1 MNMHTENE
9 IKDESK
15 RDLLYKEFKKNK
27 NLNEEISLR
36 NKAIE
41 DINASIKELQ
51 EKASS
56 MLYEL
61 NILQE
66 IKNSQKTFVN
76 IDSKISLYLENLKE
90 NNNLNNWKNS
100 FSTDNENTSTNV
112 YSIKNATY
120 TGAIIVNQSKKRNFY
135 RVDFELSLASILL
148 NFAKEYKLKFQS
160 INDVVIKKEGKVLYN
175 ENDKDEYILNLK
187 EKYKKYFIE
196 EKSSLLNE
204 FKDINR
210 KSYKAI
216 DFIEYDDMLID
227 GYNIIENDLDNE
239 VDEIPF

>member
-1 MNMHTENE
+1 MYTESE
-9 IKDESK
+9 ITEESK
-15 RDLLYKEFKKNK
+15 RDLLYKRFKKNK

-56 MLYEL
+56 MLFEL

-66 IKNSQKTFVN
+66 IKNSQKTFIN
-76 IDSKISLYLENLKE
+76 IDTKIKLYLENLKE

-160 INDVVIKKEGKVLYN
+160 TNDVVIKKEGKVLYN
-175 ENDKDEYILNLK
+175 ENDKDEYILSLK

-227 GYNIIENDLDNE
+227 GYNIIENDLENE
-239 VDEIPF
+239 TDEIPF

>member
-1 MNMHTENE
+1 MYTESE
-9 IKDESK
+9 ITEESK
-15 RDLLYKEFKKNK
+15 RDLLYKRFKKNK

-51 EKASS
+51 KKASS

-66 IKNSQKTFVN
+66 IKNSQKTFIN
-76 IDSKISLYLENLKE
+76 IDTKIKLYLENLKE

-100 FSTDNENTSTNV
+100 FSTDNENTATNV

-160 INDVVIKKEGKVLYN
+160 TNDVVIKKEGKVLYN
-175 ENDKDEYILNLK
+175 ENDKDQYILSLK

-216 DFIEYDDMLID
+216 DFIEYDDMMID
-227 GYNIIENDLDNE
+227 GYNVIENDLENE
-239 VDEIPF
+239 TDEIPF

>member
-1 MNMHTENE
+1 MYTESE
-9 IKDESK
+9 ITEESK
-15 RDLLYKEFKKNK
+15 RDLLYKRFKKNK

-56 MLYEL
+56 MLFEL

-175 ENDKDEYILNLK
+175 ENDKDQYILSLK

-196 EKSSLLNE
+196 EKSSLINE
-204 FKDINR
+204 FKDINK

-227 GYNIIENDLDNE
+227 GYNIIENDLENE
-239 VDEIPF
+239 TDEIPF

>member
-1 MNMHTENE
+1 MYTESE

-15 RDLLYKEFKKNK
+15 RDLLYKKFKKNK

-56 MLYEL
+56 MLFEL

-66 IKNSQKTFVN
+66 IKNSQKTFIN
-76 IDSKISLYLENLKE
+76 IDTKIKLYLENLKE

-160 INDVVIKKEGKVLYN
+160 TNDVVIKKEGKVLYN
-175 ENDKDEYILNLK
+175 ENDKDEYILSLK

-227 GYNIIENDLDNE
+227 GYNIIENDLENE
-239 VDEIPF
+239 TDEIPF